1 VPLSRRQVTARIIVR
16 PRCQEGT
23 HIMDNIS
30 NGMKTVYTVVEGSKG
45 KSFWV
50 KVGVGFLNKD
60 GSINLKL
67 DAVPVNG
74 TLQVRDYEPREEQAS
89 FRGGASAG
97 ALA

>member
-1 VPLSRRQVTARIIVR
+1 VNALPEKESV
-16 PRCQEGT
+16 
-23 HIMDNIS
+23 MDNIS

-45 KSFWV
+45 KSYWI

-74 TLQVRDYEPREEQAS
+74 TLQVRDYEPREDQLP
-89 FRGGASAG
+89 FRGSASAE